1 MSGNK
6 RIAEDQY
13 WQDEIHYFESADR
26 RECLAACLRND
37 YKEESLKGQ

>member
-6 RIAEDQY
+6 QIVKEQHR
-13 WQDEIHYFESADR
+13 QDEIHYFESADR
-26 RECLAACLRND
+26 CECLAACLRND